1 MTVAAVRSDVRR
13 LVSQHMG
20 SGQFSPGHVPFG
32 RAPRSCSPGHVPPDM
47 FPETCC
53 PRTLSPR
60 HVPQDMFPR
69 TCSPARTILPPFLH
83 GVVHFPPTTTTMS
96 QNDLPLA
103 CTKLKFP
110 ASWVGYGQDPRCQS
124 FRLGLEPGPHVVSRL
139 GSGMQVS
146 ASFQLRYRFI
156 LIGAW
161 WWWWGGMSYTM

>member
-1 MTVAAVRSDVRR
+1 MFPRTC
-13 LVSQHMG
+13 
-20 SGQFSPGHVPFG
+20 SPRHVPRDMLPPDTF
-32 RAPRSCSPGHVPPDM
+32 PQTCSPGHVPPDM
-47 FPETCC
+47 FCRTCC
-53 PRTLSPR
+53 PRTLSPDMFPRTCSAGHVPPDMLPPDTFPR

-156 LIGAW
+156 
-161 WWWWGGMSYTM
+161 